1 MDTKETTGGKM
12 TNFTKEQALDILI
25 KAEIEKEVKFYL
37 NNPEYLDADIDAS
50 EDEIRKYLVA
60 AYEEDKGTE
69 PDWNEFNGRATEV
82 VFEGETV
89 DVKLVH
95 ETGGMDKGSNASM
108 TFKIGDQ
115 FFTKEGYY
123 ASHYGYEWDGPFF
136 ESKPVERVIT
146 EYVPA

>member
-1 MDTKETTGGKM
+1 M
-12 TNFTKEQALDILI
+12 TNFTKDQALDILI
-25 KAEIEKEVKFYL
+25 KAEVEKEVKFYV
-37 NNPEYLDADIDAS
+37 NNPEYLRADIDPS
-50 EDEIRKYLVA
+50 EDEIRKHLVA

-69 PDWNEFNGRATEV
+69 PDWNELYLPITEL

-95 ETGGMDKGSNASM
+95 ETGGMDKGSSASM

-123 ASHYGYEWDGPFF
+123 ASHYGYDWDGPFF
-136 ESKPVERVIT
+136 ESKPIKKVIT

>member
-1 MDTKETTGGKM
+1 M
-12 TNFTKEQALDILI
+12 TNFTKDQALDILI
-25 KAEIEKEVKFYL
+25 KAEIEEDVKFYV
-37 NNPEYLDADIDAS
+37 NNPKYLRADIDAS
-50 EDEIRKYLVA
+50 EDGIRKHFMT

-69 PDWNEFNGRATEV
+69 PDWNDLNLPITEV

-123 ASHYGYEWDGPFF
+123 ASHYGYEWDGLFF
-136 ESKPVERVIT
+136 ESKPIERVIT

>member
-1 MDTKETTGGKM
+1 M
-12 TNFTKEQALDILI
+12 TNFTTAQALDILI
-25 KAEIEKEVKFYL
+25 KAEIEEDVKFYV
-37 NNPEYLDADIDAS
+37 NNPKYLHADIDAS
-50 EDEIRKYLVA
+50 EDEIRKHFVA
-60 AYEEDKGTE
+60 AHEEGKGTE
-69 PDWNEFNGRATEV
+69 PDWNDLNIPITEV

-123 ASHYGYEWDGPFF
+123 ASHYGYEWDGTFF
-136 ESKPVERVIT
+136 ESKPIERVIT